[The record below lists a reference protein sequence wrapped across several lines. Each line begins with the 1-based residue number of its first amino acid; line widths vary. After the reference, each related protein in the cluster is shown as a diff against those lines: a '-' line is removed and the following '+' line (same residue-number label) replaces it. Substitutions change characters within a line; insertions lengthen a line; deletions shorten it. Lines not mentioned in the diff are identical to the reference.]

1 MKRKTEYKVEEFK
14 EQKSLVVAGIAK
26 PYSFLN
32 ILNRMEVDTVN
43 KILFIGHKN
52 YSLKDIQKIRKE
64 FYVTNSHSVV
74 TTQKDD
80 IDIFYL
86 KIELKLDE
94 EERFKELILNN
105 LN

>member
-1 MKRKTEYKVEEFK
+1 LLF
-14 EQKSLVVAGIAK
+14 
-26 PYSFLN
+26 
-32 ILNRMEVDTVN
+32 VD
-43 KILFIGHKN
+43 HKD
-52 YSLKDIQKIRKE
+52 YSLKDVQKIRKE

-74 TTQKDD
+74 TTQKDAVKLMEFSKELYD

-94 EERFKELILNN
+94 EERFKEFILNN